1 MAVAKSLLIIE
12 ADLVHREGL
21 AAVLRKE
28 GYLTA
33 AVADGGKA
41 LGRMRTEPPPDLI
54 LLDMMFPPPAHDG
67 WYFMEQ
73 RKQIPALAAIP
84 IVIVT
89 GLAFATAEWA
99 AGLGA
104 VGFVRKPVDLGCL
117 FAEVRR
123 CCGLGPKEESGRH
136 NQP

>member
-1 MAVAKSLLIIE
+1 MAIAKSMLIVE

-28 GYLTA
+28 GYRVVT
-33 AVADGGKA
+33 VADGDKA
-41 LGRMRTEPPPDLI
+41 LDRMRTEPPPDLI

-67 WYFMEQ
+67 WHFLEQ
-73 RKQIPALAAIP
+73 RKQHPALAAIP

-99 AGLGA
+99 TALGA
-104 VGFVRKPVDLGCL
+104 AGFVRKPVDLGCL

-136 NQP
+136 NQL